1 MCESERVQPPNNLM
15 GYLTPW
21 TSLFSSIGK
30 LEDFTHW
37 DLRND
42 IFFPE
47 RINQD
52 INPTYS
58 IPWRGTEWLVAFHMR
73 YSFPSMG
80 IVL

>member
-1 MCESERVQPPNNLM
+1 M
-15 GYLTPW
+15 GYLTPS

-30 LEDFTHW
+30 LEHFSHGG
-37 DLRND
+37 LRNGV
-42 IFFPE
+42 FFPE

-58 IPWRGTEWLVAFHMR
+58 IPRRGTEWLAAFHMR

-80 IVL
+80 IVPYYYVTFMIDAI